1 MDAVVDL
8 ASEAITEEAVVDAA
22 KREGGRL
29 LGEGLHAAPA
39 YLRGLLS
46 WRDQVKKGRITV
58 YVDTSGLDRQMATV
72 RSLVSMVVVAVLVA
86 GALVG
91 SAIASSVFGEA
102 EDPRVRFA
110 TQAGFFASLGVAAVL
125 VVIYLVRLARGEASA
140 GSQR

>member
-1 MDAVVDL
+1 M
-8 ASEAITEEAVVDAA
+8 
-22 KREGGRL
+22 
-29 LGEGLHAAPA
+29 
-39 YLRGLLS
+39 
-46 WRDQVKKGRITV
+46 V